1 MSFIFLIFPICVLW
15 YIIVVCLIVLNIY
28 IYLYQS
34 IYTCAQVTPLPF
46 VLLFN
51 LKIYIQT
58 IHCRKFLNRKKF
70 KNKIETM
77 QYHILKIT
85 CTILIF
91 YVGSKIEN
99 AVTLFQHFGTVITSN
114 HQVWNEAKKNLHEA

>member
-1 MSFIFLIFPICVLW
+1 MLRKVYVVHHFNISNLCIVEHNCGICNSFIHIHIFIS
-15 YIIVVCLIVLNIY
+15 I
-28 IYLYQS
+28 S
-34 IYTCAQVTPLPF
+34 IYVCAQVTPLPF
-46 VLLFN
+46 ALLFN

-58 IHCRKFLNRKKF
+58 IQCRKFLNRKKF

-91 YVGSKIEN
+91 CISSKIEN

-114 HQVWNEAKKNLHEA
+114 HQV